1 MDAELKELFGMII
14 GKLDSLDEK
23 VGTLDQKVGTL
34 DQKVGTLDQ
43 KVGALDQKVTRNSI
57 DIESIKWDI
66 KTIVEVQKAYIEKNE
81 RDHEEIIT
89 LINHEIG
96 LHSAILKNV
105 SSDVRG
111 LEEDQRIL
119 EREVLSIKRKIG

>member
-1 MDAELKELFGMII
+1 MDAELKEMFGMII
-14 GKLDSLDEK
+14 GKLDSLDQK
-23 VGTLDQKVGTL
+23 VGSLDQKVGSL
-34 DQKVGTLDQ
+34 DQKVDSLD
-43 KVGALDQKVTRNSI
+43 KKVTKNSI
-57 DIESIKWDI
+57 DIESIRTDI

-89 LINHEIG
+89 LINHEIS

-111 LEEDQRIL
+111 LEEDQKIL